1 MGLYDD
7 NLDDAINRDM
17 FDILPEDDDDEAA
30 ISAAKSASHWTA
42 AELGGA
48 EREVKEERAG
58 LVSDSQ
64 KAARD
69 QFRHHRLRPHSKAI
83 LKLC

>member
-1 MGLYDD
+1 M
-7 NLDDAINRDM
+7 
-17 FDILPEDDDDEAA
+17 LPEDDDDEAA

-42 AELGGA
+42 AELGGV
-48 EREVKEERAG
+48 ERGKGRKSR

-69 QFRHHRLRPHSKAI
+69 QSRLHRLRPHSKAI
-83 LKLC
+83 LKHS